1 MIPMILGYL
10 MIIIAKGIYQRK
22 KTFWY
27 LALMF
32 ISLSLIVDYFH
43 DSFDIYKITLPIHV
57 LEILLLLY
65 FKKTFNQGK
74 YKGPGFYQV
83 IVVLTFLF
91 AIVYSVTGLY
101 YMKDQFTGISNVNDA
116 IYFTL
121 VTFSTVGYGD
131 IHPLTY
137 DAKMFT
143 VSIMVIGIGL
153 FATIITLFASTVI
166 DNISDKLNRTKGKYN
181 MKNHLIICGYT
192 DITKYLIKN
201 HFNSHTDD
209 LIIIEKDLHSNN
221 LNIEAGNIV
230 NLIDADSFNH
240 DALKK
245 ANIEKSREILI
256 LNDSDSDNI
265 MTLLAINDILK
276 ESKIVKP
283 KISIKI
289 DKEENIR
296 IVENIGVNKI
306 VSPTKKIAQMLINDV

>member
-1 MIPMILGYL
+1 
-10 MIIIAKGIYQRK
+10 
-22 KTFWY
+22 
-27 LALMF
+27 
-32 ISLSLIVDYFH
+32 
-43 DSFDIYKITLPIHV
+43 
-57 LEILLLLY
+57 
-65 FKKTFNQGK
+65 
-74 YKGPGFYQV
+74 
-83 IVVLTFLF
+83 
-91 AIVYSVTGLY
+91 
-101 YMKDQFTGISNVNDA
+101 
-116 IYFTL
+116 
-121 VTFSTVGYGD
+121 
-131 IHPLTY
+131 
-137 DAKMFT
+137 
-143 VSIMVIGIGL
+143 
-153 FATIITLFASTVI
+153 
-166 DNISDKLNRTKGKYN
+166 
-181 MKNHLIICGYT
+181 MKNHLIISGYT

-265 MTLLAINDILK
+265 MTLLAINDVLK

-283 KISIKI
+283 KISIKK